1 MRFIDAD
8 QVRALG
14 PVAATRALVAALQSG
29 LDPAASPPRIPVDLP
44 AGHLLLMP
52 AHDDVVAGVKLVTVA
67 PDNPARGLPRIQAAY
82 LLFDGSTLGLQ
93 AVIDGTALTTLR
105 TPAVTMASILP
116 FLPIHPVSCVIVGAG
131 PQAIGHAEALAAHT
145 PLASLTFL
153 VREFR
158 EVLQARTA
166 TLPSG
171 AGQLPI
177 TSGAA
182 TDALARA
189 EVVVCA
195 TSAREPVFDSAVLRT
210 DVIVAAVGSHE
221 PDARELDSQLMARAT
236 IVVEDVDTALREA
249 GDVTLAVA
257 EGAVD
262 PDRLI
267 GLASLVR
274 EGVRPEH
281 PGPIVV
287 KTVGM
292 AWEDLVVAR
301 ACAELAS

>member
-1 MRFIDAD
+1 MRFIDTE

-29 LDPAASPPRIPVDLP
+29 LDPAASPPRIAVDLQ

-116 FLPIHPVSCVIVGAG
+116 FLPTHPVSCVIVGAG

-153 VREFR
+153 VRE
-158 EVLQARTA
+158 VLQARTA

-177 TSGAA
+177 ASGAA

-249 GDVTLAVA
+249 GDITMAVA

-274 EGVRPEH
+274 QGVRPEH

-301 ACAELAS
+301 ACAELGS

>member
-1 MRFIDAD
+1 MRFIDTE

-29 LDPAASPPRIPVDLP
+29 LDPAASPPRIAVDLP

-116 FLPIHPVSCVIVGAG
+116 FLPTHPVSCVIVGAG

-153 VREFR
+153 VRE
-158 EVLQARTA
+158 VLQARTA

-177 TSGAA
+177 ASGAA

-249 GDVTLAVA
+249 GDITMAVA

-274 EGVRPEH
+274 QGVRPEH

-301 ACAELAS
+301 ACAELGS